1 VINAVVLISGQ
12 RAVVTAVRKTQYL
25 KVGDPFVEFVNTMH
39 YSINRGK
46 IPAELVFFYGGVIYG
61 GVINT
66 PITVV
71 EKEW

>member
-12 RAVVTAVRKTQYL
+12 RTVVTTGGKTQYL
-25 KVGDPFVEFVNTMH
+25 KAGDPFVEFVNTMH
-39 YSINRGK
+39 YGINQRK
-46 IPAELVFFYGGVIYG
+46 VSAKLIVFYA

-66 PITVV
+66 PKTVI

>member
-1 VINAVVLISGQ
+1 MITAVVLISGQ
-12 RAVVTAVRKTQYL
+12 RTVVTTGGKTQHL
-25 KVGDPFVEFVNTMH
+25 KAGDPFVEFVNTMH

-46 IPAELVFFYGGVIYG
+46 IPAELVFFYGGVI
-61 GVINT
+61 NT

>member
-25 KVGDPFVEFVNTMH
+25 KEGDLFIEVVNTMH
-39 YSINRGK
+39 YGINQGK
-46 IPAELVFFYGGVIYG
+46 VSAKLVVFYA

-66 PITVV
+66 PITVI
-71 EKEW
+71 EKEWQT